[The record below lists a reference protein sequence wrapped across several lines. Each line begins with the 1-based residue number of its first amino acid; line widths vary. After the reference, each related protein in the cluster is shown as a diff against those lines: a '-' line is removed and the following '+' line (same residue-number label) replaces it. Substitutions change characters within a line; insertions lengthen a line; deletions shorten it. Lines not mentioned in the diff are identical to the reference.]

1 MNVEEIELESTSK
14 SEIVSFKISK
24 EKALKNLIEIVEILD
39 EEVTVRSGESKTSL
53 KSKLQNITINDV
65 MSISHVGLRSA
76 NTNQEMLYLINFDDE
91 SGYAVLSAD
100 ARIPDEVLAIT
111 EQGSLSN
118 EDFFGLH

>member
-1 MNVEEIELESTSK
+1 MILFSLFIYGCSDALMNVEEIELESTSK

-76 NTNQEMLYLINFDDE
+76 ILIKRCF
-91 SGYAVLSAD
+91 
-100 ARIPDEVLAIT
+100 I
-111 EQGSLSN
+111 
-118 EDFFGLH
+118 